1 MQKKTLTQLA
11 ILLVLAAVYVIFF
24 SGWFRSQ
31 PLVIHS
37 YARVSSYAM
46 RSRRPAP
53 PQLIFGF
60 EDKMRLTE
68 VKAVSLADLATNANP
83 PPVWHLISDSNS
95 LPVDSFRYGQ
105 TLRGMRPAVTG
116 ARAMMLESNQVYRLF
131 VRAGKLRGQH
141 DFTLAGPAPVPVP
154 AKP

>member
-1 MQKKTLTQLA
+1 MQKKTLTQFA
-11 ILLVLAAVYVIFF
+11 VLLVLAAVYVIFF
-24 SGWFRSQ
+24 SGWFRVK
-31 PLVIHS
+31 PLIIHS
-37 YARVSSYAM
+37 FARASSYSVRTR
-46 RSRRPAP
+46 RSAA

-60 EDKMRLTE
+60 EEKFRLTE

-83 PPVWHLISDSNS
+83 QPVWHLISDSNS
-95 LPVDSFRYGQ
+95 VPVATFRYGQ

-116 ARAMMLESNQVYRLF
+116 AHALALESNQVYRLF

-141 DFTLAGPAPVPVP
+141 DFTLAGLVPEPVP